1 MHGDGDREVE
11 DRAAGA
17 DGRAACLRGARGRGQ
32 DLRLELEELPH
43 EAEVGGDDAAALF
56 DELEGLVQLHAV
68 GPHEVGETDGGRAR
82 DAGLTVHKHAA
93 SFITHRV

>member
-1 MHGDGDREVE
+1 MHGDGDREIE
-11 DRAAGA
+11 DRAVVA
-17 DGRAACLRGARGRGQ
+17 DGRAACLRGARGRSQ
-32 DLRLELEELPH
+32 HLRLELEELPH

-56 DELEGLVQLHAV
+56 DELKGLVQLHAV